1 MSTSRCLGSLY
12 GWTKQARYMSV
23 VPWWVKLDTLTGDVV
38 YLAHVGCSGIS
49 GNEPVV
55 L

>member
-1 MSTSRCLGSLY
+1 
-12 GWTKQARYMSV
+12 MSV
-23 VPWWVKLDTLTGDVV
+23 VSWWVKLDRLTGDVV
-38 YLAHVGCSGIS
+38 CLAHVGCSGIS